1 MLLVFAS
8 LSLAQPSGFTRFPGQ
23 HIQGHDD
30 AGVFVLDHEH
40 STVNVRVASSS
51 PSPHFFLNFILRGI
65 LHTHTARLIHLGQ

>member
-40 STVNVRVASSS
+40 STVNVRASSS
-51 PSPHFFLNFILRGI
+51 PSPSLFFKFYFERYFA
-65 LHTHTARLIHLGQ
+65 HTHSTRL